1 MVMEK
6 PDKNSLENDLKVLV
20 MQLLQ
25 RQLGQPLRTKDV
37 ADFLDLD
44 VKTVRQYYQELG
56 GIRLGR
62 RYVFFEKEVINAI
75 QKKRQVGSSSKKKRQ
90 EEGEDV
96 SNKKRGHQLGKRN
109 AEKSIQRLSE
119 KHDLFS

>member
-1 MVMEK
+1 MNLK
-6 PDKNSLENDLKVLV
+6 DLLDNNLKVIG
-20 MQLLQ
+20 MQQLQ
-25 RQLGQPLRTKDV
+25 KQLGRPLKTKDV
-37 ADFLDLD
+37 ASFLGLD
-44 VKTVRQYYQELG
+44 VKTVRQYYKELG

-75 QKKRQVGSSSKKKRQ
+75 QKKRQVGSSGKKKWQ
-90 EEGEDV
+90 EEREDV
-96 SNKKRGHQLGKRN
+96 SNKKGGHQLGKRN

>member
-1 MVMEK
+1 MNLK
-6 PDKNSLENDLKVLV
+6 DLLDNNLKVIG
-20 MQLLQ
+20 MQQLQ
-25 RQLGQPLRTKDV
+25 KQLGRPLKTKDV
-37 ADFLDLD
+37 ASFLGLD
-44 VKTVRQYYQELG
+44 VKTVRQYYKELG

-75 QKKRQVGSSSKKKRQ
+75 QKKRQVGSSGKKKRQ
-90 EEGEDV
+90 EEREDV
-96 SNKKRGHQLGKRN
+96 SNKKGGHQLGKRN

>member
-1 MVMEK
+1 ME
-6 PDKNSLENDLKVLV
+6 NNLKIFG
-20 MQLLQ
+20 MQQLQ
-25 RQLGQPLRTKDV
+25 KQLGRLLKTKDV
-37 ADFLDLD
+37 ASFLNLD
-44 VKTVRQYYQELG
+44 VKTVRQYYNELG

-62 RYVFFEKEVINAI
+62 HYLFFEKEIINAI
-75 QKKRQVGSSSKKKRQ
+75 QKKRQVDSSSKKKRQ

>member
-1 MVMEK
+1 
-6 PDKNSLENDLKVLV
+6 
-20 MQLLQ
+20 MQKLQ
-25 RQLGQPLRTKDV
+25 RQLGQPLKTKDV
-37 ADFLDLD
+37 ASFLGLD

-75 QKKRQVGSSSKKKRQ
+75 QKKRKVGSSSKKKRQ
-90 EEGEDV
+90 EERKEV
-96 SNKKRGHQLGKRN
+96 SDKKRGHQLGKRN